1 MTTHDD
7 NGNKKDKNK
16 DFVLQS
22 AANLQSDHGYV
33 DIGNMRIHIRH
44 NKERCNSYGH
54 TQKESIHIR
63 VHRDDSHVQVYE
75 RYKREEERKAILEE
89 MKKHFTPEQIIL
101 ITSAMQKLRQKA
113 MNRLSAMTP
122 AAAIPTDRKK
132 MH

>member
-16 DFVLQS
+16 DFMLQS
-22 AANLQSDHGYV
+22 AANLQSDHRYV
-33 DIGNMRIHIRH
+33 DIGDIRIYIRH
-44 NKERCNSYGH
+44 DKEHC
-54 TQKESIHIR
+54 
-63 VHRDDSHVQVYE
+63 DSHVQVYE

-89 MKKHFTPEQIIL
+89 MQRHFTPEQINL

-113 MNRLSAMTP
+113 INRLLDMTP
-122 AAAIPTDRKK
+122 VTAIPTDRKK